1 MMFIFGTIR
10 LLNNANRGDFN
21 MDNYQSLVND
31 YLEKGGTVT
40 KVKPSTVRFKTFRGK
55 AGAYNRGAK
64 KITLRNQGFA

>member
-10 LLNNANRGDFN
+10 LLNNVNRGDFN
-21 MDNYQSLVND
+21 MDNYRSLVND

>member
-1 MMFIFGTIR
+1 
-10 LLNNANRGDFN
+10 
-21 MDNYQSLVND
+21 MDNYRSLVND